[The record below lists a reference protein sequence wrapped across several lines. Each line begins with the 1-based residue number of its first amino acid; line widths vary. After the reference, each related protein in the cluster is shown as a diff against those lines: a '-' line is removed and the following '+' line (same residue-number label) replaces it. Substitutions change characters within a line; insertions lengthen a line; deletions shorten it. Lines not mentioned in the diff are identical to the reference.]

1 MLRHLGIRILT
12 HCSVEPI
19 KWPELNTHG
28 ENLNYALPTNRA
40 TDAGAGAGV
49 GTALDSASEVNLNRN
64 LSNVGYSAS
73 QYSQPSTYGNASA
86 ADSTADLYA
95 PGGDPYAVPPL
106 PHLNPST
113 PYRDDPSGFGGN
125 AYYDPYR
132 GPIPNTF
139 NDAAS
144 VDLHAQGEAIPMS
157 NLSAPGGASRGP
169 SPTPG
174 MGPMSPVSGRQSP
187 GPGYAYGG
195 RASPGPAPM
204 MGGRQSP
211 GPGAAYGPRY

>member
-1 MLRHLGIRILT
+1 M
-12 HCSVEPI
+12 
-19 KWPELNTHG
+19 HG
-28 ENLNYALPTNRA
+28 ENTNYALPTTRA

-49 GTALDSASEVNLNRN
+49 GTALDSTSEVNLNRGV
-64 LSNVGYSAS
+64 SNAAYSTS
-73 QYSQPSTYGNASA
+73 QYSASTYGNTTA

-95 PGGDPYAVPPL
+95 PGGDPYAVPPF
-106 PHLNPST
+106 PHLNPNA
-113 PYRDDPSGFGGN
+113 PYRDDPGN
-125 AYYDPYR
+125 GYYDPYR
-132 GPIPNTF
+132 GPVPNTF

-144 VDLHAQGEAIPMS
+144 IEHGPGEAIPMN
-157 NLSAPGGASRGP
+157 NLSAPGGPSRGP

-195 RASPGPAPM
+195 RASPGPAVA